1 MSKASF
7 FLFFVLSL
15 VVKGTDHQL
24 KVESIHCPDNI
35 IISNDIENSIGKYK
49 LTINYRYTGD
59 KLIVNNTV
67 RGKFSCSRKY
77 KADMMILYVTREDN
91 FLPKAYEF
99 FKRDDNADILLSTE
113 IIQGDIKFSRIFK
126 NDSSNEIE
134 ISLFDPFL
142 KQRNG
147 EKEEMLRSLRSKSIR
162 EIIVIIKTI
171 KILWELKYPTG
182 NTDYKKQTMTGAFF
196 LPINRVL
203 RLPVDYK

>member
-1 MSKASF
+1 MSKVSF

-15 VVKGTDHQL
+15 GVMGTDHPL
-24 KVESIHCPDNI
+24 KVESILCPDNI
-35 IISNDIENSIGKYK
+35 MISDDIENSIGKYK

-59 KLIVNNTV
+59 KLILDNTV

-99 FKRDDNADILLSTE
+99 FQRDDNVDVLLSTE
-113 IIQGDIKFSRIFK
+113 IIQGDIKFSRVFRN
-126 NDSSNEIE
+126 NDSNEIE
-134 ISLFDPFL
+134 VSLFDPFL

-147 EKEEMLRSLRSKSIR
+147 EKEEMLKALRSKSIR
-162 EIIVIIKTI
+162 EIIIIIKTI

-182 NTDYKKQTMTGAFF
+182 NTDYKNQTMTGEFL

>member
-1 MSKASF
+1 M
-7 FLFFVLSL
+7 FFVLSL
-15 VVKGTDHQL
+15 GVMGTDHQL
-24 KVESIHCPDNI
+24 KVESILCPDNI
-35 IISNDIENSIGKYK
+35 IISDDIEKSIGKYK
-49 LTINYRYTGD
+49 LTINYRYTGN
-59 KLIVNNTV
+59 KLIVDTAV

-77 KADMMILYVTREDN
+77 KADMMILYVTREN
-91 FLPKAYEF
+91 HFLPKAYEF
-99 FKRDDNADILLSTE
+99 FQRDDNVDILLSTE

-126 NDSSNEIE
+126 NDNSNEIE
-134 ISLFDPFL
+134 ISLFDSFL

-147 EKEEMLRSLRSKSIR
+147 EKEEMLQSLRSKSIR

-182 NTDYKKQTMTGAFF
+182 NTDYKKQTMTGEFL